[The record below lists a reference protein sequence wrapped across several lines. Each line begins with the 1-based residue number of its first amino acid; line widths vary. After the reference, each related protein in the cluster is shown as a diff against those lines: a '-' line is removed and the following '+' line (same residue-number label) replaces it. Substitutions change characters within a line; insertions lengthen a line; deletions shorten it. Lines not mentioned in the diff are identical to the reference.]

1 MWYFSKMSDFMAAQ
15 HHFCPQACRSVVLN
29 SLMTQRRLKAY
40 GFRTLSETYKRQK
53 ENKKA
58 EILWQRLSTPA
69 VRNADKSSIH
79 NSCLRASLGTW
90 SKPHPNPLE
99 HTHRLASSFW
109 PCPNTTGNFLLSL
122 EVYKELLHF
131 SKAQIKARVS
141 WGLDTKPPSQWRLTH
156 GFLEDMWR
164 IWRQQVVF
172 F

>member
-1 MWYFSKMSDFMAAQ
+1 MVLG
-15 HHFCPQACRSVVLN
+15 HFQKHIKGKKKIKK
-29 SLMTQRRLKAY
+29 RRFCGKGWALLQWEMLTRA
-40 GFRTLSETYKRQK
+40 LS
-53 ENKKA
+53 
-58 EILWQRLSTPA
+58 
-69 VRNADKSSIH
+69 H

-99 HTHRLASSFW
+99 YTHRLASSFW

-172 F
+172 FYKMAKGGGGHPFHTAANVR